1 MFLIEDGRMHFWQ
14 WDKDQRL
21 VVHDDSINEVHF
33 CNKTSECSLV
43 CEVYQENGKRLVNV
57 PNILLQDN
65 WDIEVYA
72 YCDNCT
78 KYNDSFAVYKRSKPD
93 DYIYTETEIKNYDDL
108 KARIDEIEKNGV
120 SQDTISSA
128 VNAYLNENPIE
139 AGATTEQAAQIAQNK
154 TDITALKSAA
164 SGYAL
169 KSEIPSLTGYAT
181 ESYVAQKI
189 TEAQLSGKE
198 VDLSNYYTKAQVNA
212 LIPDTNNFITSI
224 PSEYV
229 TETELNAKGYLTAHQ
244 SLASYST
251 TTQVQNMIN
260 TAIAGITD
268 AEAVNY

>member
-21 VVHDDSINEVHF
+21 VVYDDSINEVHF

-43 CEVYQENGKRLVNV
+43 CEVYQENGQRLVNV

-65 WDIEVYA
+65 WDLEVYA

-78 KYNDSFAVYKRSKPD
+78 RYNDSFAVYKRSKPD

-120 SQDTISSA
+120 SQDAISSA
-128 VNAYLNENPIE
+128 VNAYLNDNPIE
-139 AGATTEQAAQIAQNK
+139 AGATTEQASQIAQNK